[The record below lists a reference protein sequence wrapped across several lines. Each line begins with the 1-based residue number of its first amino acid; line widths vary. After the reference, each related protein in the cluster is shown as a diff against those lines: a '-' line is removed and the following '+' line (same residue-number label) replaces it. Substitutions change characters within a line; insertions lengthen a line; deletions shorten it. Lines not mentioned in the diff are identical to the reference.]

1 MERCAWV
8 PSKTLPFGLLHIST
22 DTELKTMMPRIPQRT
37 LRMEDGSF
45 PRICVSSSLMGC
57 IYGYSTAIKQY
68 FSGGHLAHWLGGY
81 VIYRVPFDI
90 ALRPHRTLLSDV
102 DISDEHW

>member
-1 MERCAWV
+1 MLSSIETIVPRAIMERCAWV

-45 PRICVSSSLMGC
+45 PRIWLTFGLKPIILMMEQNKTLKSL
-57 IYGYSTAIKQY
+57 
-68 FSGGHLAHWLGGY
+68 Y
-81 VIYRVPFDI
+81 VNGR
-90 ALRPHRTLLSDV
+90 
-102 DISDEHW
+102 